1 MEQFLVEL
9 VVVVLAGL
17 IRVLVLRLLLP
28 ALPTATG

>member
-1 MEQFLVEL
+1 MEEILVEL

-28 ALPTATG
+28 ATG